1 MWLKLQGWGRGL
13 VGMII
18 LRISRLNKHQKY
30 YLIFYYQV
38 WFNVHPIQI
47 VVILEFNMKG
57 FFFINIHTHIID
69 KEVDLFSLSWNIHK
83 EPINDE
89 TK

>member
-18 LRISRLNKHQKY
+18 LRISQLNKHQKY
-30 YLIFYYQV
+30 DLIFYYQV
-38 WFNVHPIQI
+38 WFCVLPIQI
-47 VVILEFNMKG
+47 VVILKFNMKG
-57 FFFINIHTHIID
+57 FFINIHTHIID